1 MPQWG
6 LGEWLGLEIKWVEV
20 HWNNVSPFP
29 PSNFVAN
36 LGRTFPP
43 FDRYSLLQ
51 KKTVG
56 TRCDQ
61 ILNVSKMQP
70 KIVV

>member
-6 LGEWLGLEIKWVEV
+6 LEEWFGLEIKWVEV

-29 PSNFVAN
+29 SSNFVAN

-43 FDRYSLLQ
+43 FDKYALL
-51 KKTVG
+51 
-56 TRCDQ
+56 
-61 ILNVSKMQP
+61 
-70 KIVV
+70 